1 MTLNDIIAALI
12 VVINGIPQALLALS
26 VAFFAFPTSLGFAV
40 GVISCMILQ
49 SPIPISMQAET
60 IALAGSYGDNIREKL
75 SVVFWSG
82 IIMTI
87 LGITGSLNFIVDL
100 AGDYVLNGM
109 MAGVGLILAKIAIDG
124 LKLDIK
130 WLA

>member
-1 MTLNDIIAALI
+1 MGGLMTLNDIIAALG

-26 VAFFAFPTSLGFAV
+26 VGFSAFPTSLGFAV
-40 GVISCMILQ
+40 GVIACALLQ

-60 IALAGSYGDNIREKL
+60 IALAGSYGKDVRERL
-75 SVVFWSG
+75 SVVFWAG

-100 AGDYVLNGM
+100 AG
-109 MAGVGLILAKIAIDG
+109 
-124 LKLDIK
+124 
-130 WLA
+130 